1 LLFYRIAI
9 EESVGGIFEVMKK
22 TLTYIVIMIFCAS
35 CATPKAMD
43 IRKADDDAMT
53 CNELKLALEQA
64 SLNEDIAHSEKGMTD
79 GNILSG
85 LFFFPAYFV
94 TYGTSVHAQYNA
106 SERKYHLIG
115 LFKTKGCS
123 RPKSTKYQELISERL
138 IELEVL
144 KSQFVRGLIT
154 EDEYILAR
162 KQLLIEFD

>member
-1 LLFYRIAI
+1 VFGR
-9 EESVGGIFEVMKK
+9 IFEEMKK
-22 TLTYIVIMIFCAS
+22 TLTYVVIMIFCVS

-43 IRKADDDAMT
+43 IRRAGDDAMT

-106 SERKYHLIG
+106 SERKYHLID

-123 RPKSTKYQELISERL
+123 RPKSAKYQAVISERL

-144 KSQFVRGLIT
+144 KSQFVRGVIT

>member
-1 LLFYRIAI
+1 MIF
-9 EESVGGIFEVMKK
+9 GGIFEVMKK

-43 IRKADDDAMT
+43 IRRADDDAMS
-53 CNELKLALEQA
+53 CNELKLAIEHA
-64 SLNEDIAHSEKGMTD
+64 NLNEDIAHSEKGMTD

-106 SERKYHLIG
+106 SERKDHLIS

-123 RPKSTKYQELISERL
+123 RPKSAEYQSVVAERL
-138 IELEVL
+138 AELELL
-144 KSQFVRGLIT
+144 KSQFVRGVIT
-154 EDEYILAR
+154 EDEYIFAR

>member
-1 LLFYRIAI
+1 VFGR
-9 EESVGGIFEVMKK
+9 IFEEMKK
-22 TLTYIVIMIFCAS
+22 TLTYIAIMIFCVS

-43 IRKADDDAMT
+43 IRRADDDVMT
-53 CNELKLALEQA
+53 CNELKLALEHA

-106 SERKYHLIG
+106 SERKYHLIS
-115 LFKTKGCS
+115 LLKTKGCS
-123 RPKSTKYQELISERL
+123 RPKSAKYQELVSERL
-138 IELEVL
+138 IELEAL
-144 KSQFVRGLIT
+144 KSQFVRGIIT

>member
-1 LLFYRIAI
+1 M
-9 EESVGGIFEVMKK
+9 V
-22 TLTYIVIMIFCAS
+22 FCVS

-43 IRKADDDAMT
+43 IRRAGDDAMT

-85 LFFFPAYFV
+85 IFFFPAYFV
-94 TYGTSVHAQYNA
+94 TYGTSVHA

-123 RPKSTKYQELISERL
+123 RPKSAEYQSVVSERL
-138 IELEVL
+138 VELEAL
-144 KSQFVRGLIT
+144 KSQFVRGVIT

>member
-1 LLFYRIAI
+1 VFGR
-9 EESVGGIFEVMKK
+9 IFEEMKK
-22 TLTYIVIMIFCAS
+22 TITYIAIMIFCVS

-43 IRKADDDAMT
+43 IRRAGDDVMT

-115 LFKTKGCS
+115 LLKNKGCS
-123 RPKSTKYQELISERL
+123 RPKNAKYQELVSKRL
-138 IELEVL
+138 IELEEL
-144 KSQFVRGLIT
+144 KSQFVRGIIT
-154 EDEYILAR
+154 EDEYMLAR

>member
-1 LLFYRIAI
+1 
-9 EESVGGIFEVMKK
+9 MKK
-22 TLTYIVIMIFCAS
+22 TLTYIVIMVFCVS

-43 IRKADDDAMT
+43 IRRAGDDAMT

-85 LFFFPAYFV
+85 IFFFPAYFV
-94 TYGTSVHAQYNA
+94 TCGTSVRAQYNA

-123 RPKSTKYQELISERL
+123 RPKSAKYQSVVSERL
-138 IELEVL
+138 VELEAL
-144 KSQFVRGLIT
+144 KSQFVRGVIT

>member
-1 LLFYRIAI
+1 
-9 EESVGGIFEVMKK
+9 
-22 TLTYIVIMIFCAS
+22 
-35 CATPKAMD
+35 
-43 IRKADDDAMT
+43 MT

-106 SERKYHLIG
+106 SERKYHLIN

-123 RPKSTKYQELISERL
+123 RPKSAKYQELISERL
-138 IELEVL
+138 TELEVL
-144 KSQFVRGLIT
+144 KSQYVRGIIT

>member
-1 LLFYRIAI
+1 
-9 EESVGGIFEVMKK
+9 MKK
-22 TLTYIVIMIFCAS
+22 TLTYMVIMIFCVS

-43 IRKADDDAMT
+43 IRRADDDAMT

-106 SERKYHLIG
+106 SERKYHLIN

-123 RPKSTKYQELISERL
+123 RPKSAKYQALISERL
-138 IELEVL
+138 MELEAL
-144 KSQFVRGLIT
+144 KNQFVRGLIT
-154 EDEYILAR
+154 EDEYMLAR